1 VILLAAVIIGLSAG
15 LVRAK
20 IGKRKLQPV
29 WLKFDWL
36 IILAIVPQILAF
48 FVPTTG
54 SQISDTWARIIL
66 VSSLIIL
73 LVFCWINHQQFGF
86 WLFGLGLL
94 LNLLVICLNGGL
106 MPIRPELLMKF
117 FPDAPAGS
125 WEIGQRFGIS
135 KDIVMTLDQTRL
147 WWLSDYFSLPTWFPY
162 RAAFSL
168 GDVILSIGIIF
179 FLWSLGKPSPQP
191 QPYKKL
197 EDHYE

>member
-1 VILLAAVIIGLSAG
+1 MILLTAVIIGLLAG
-15 LVRAK
+15 FIRAK
-20 IGKRKLQPV
+20 IGRRKLQPV

-48 FVPTTG
+48 FVPTIG
-54 SQISDTWARIIL
+54 ASISDTWARIIL

-73 LVFCWINHQQFGF
+73 LIFCWINRRQFGF
-86 WLFGLGLL
+86 WLFGLGLIF
-94 LNLLVICLNGGL
+94 NLLVISLNGGL

-117 FPDAPAGS
+117 FPDAPVGA

-135 KDIVMTLDQTRL
+135 KDIVLTLDQTRF

-162 RAAFSL
+162 RAAFSI
-168 GDVILSIGIIF
+168 GDVILALGIVL

-191 QPYKKL
+191 QINNHS